1 MMAEHRDR
9 TLAEAAA
16 KSETTRAAHSL
27 ERKQRDRE
35 RLRAIGKRGGQT
47 VKERHGLE
55 QYVTIG
61 RNGGTKTRDTHDSDY
76 YARIGRLGG
85 LRGKGRPKR
94 RPEEKVSPWAGA
106 SDTTA

>member
-1 MMAEHRDR
+1 MTEHRDQA
-9 TLAEAAA
+9 LADAIG
-16 KSETTRAAHSL
+16 KSEGARAARSP

-47 VKERHGLE
+47 VKERHGLDH
-55 QYVTIG
+55 YVTIG

-94 RPEEKVSPWAGA
+94 RPEEKLSPWGPLG
-106 SDTTA
+106 DVTA

>member
-1 MMAEHRDR
+1 MAENRHHAPVETPRQ
-9 TLAEAAA
+9 AEVG
-16 KSETTRAAHSL
+16 RAVRSA
-27 ERKQRDRE
+27 ERKQRDVE

-55 QYVTIG
+55 HYVAIG

-94 RPEEKVSPWAGA
+94 RPEEKFSPWAPA
-106 SDTTA
+106 SDVTA

>member
-1 MMAEHRDR
+1 MAENREE
-9 TLAEAAA
+9 APVAAA
-16 KSETTRAAHSL
+16 GKSEVARAARSP

-47 VKERHGLE
+47 VKERHGLDH
-55 QYVTIG
+55 YVTIG

-94 RPEEKVSPWAGA
+94 RPEEKYSPWGSA
-106 SDTTA
+106 SDATA

>member
-1 MMAEHRDR
+1 VAKNQDHAP
-9 TLAEAAA
+9 AEAAR
-16 KSETTRAAHSL
+16 KSQAMRAVHSA
-27 ERKQRDRE
+27 ERKQRDLE

-55 QYVTIG
+55 HYVTIG
-61 RNGGTKTRDTHDSDY
+61 RNGGTKTRDTHDSEY

-94 RPEEKVSPWAGA
+94 RPEEKLSPWAPA
-106 SDTTA
+106 NDATA